1 VTPETRRTRPLVVLA
16 ASPVDLVSSLF
27 PEAVRRRLDAVADV
41 APGVVTD
48 WRTDAAQEALAT
60 ADVVVAG
67 WGAPRLGAAELAA
80 APRLR
85 ALLHAG
91 GSAYAVV
98 DETLAAERGLLLSDA
113 GTANAEPVAEFTL
126 AAILMAGKDAFRA
139 ERLYRETQRFV
150 DRQVEMGDAGNYA
163 RTVGVVGAS
172 RTGRRVLEMLRPF
185 AFEVLVC
192 DPTIDAAQA
201 RGLGAELVGLDEI
214 VRRSEI
220 LTLHVPV
227 TEATTGLIGAT
238 QIASMP
244 LGATL
249 VNTSRGVVVDQ
260 DALVE
265 ALSAGR
271 IQAVLDV
278 TEPDPLPAGHPL
290 YSLPGVFLTP
300 HVAGAVG
307 REIARLGDLV
317 VDELE
322 RLVAGEPLRHAP
334 GSASSPAQAAAPT
347 PSTAGAAL

>member
-1 VTPETRRTRPLVVLA
+1 MAPEFRRTRPQVVLA
-16 ASPVDLVSSLF
+16 AAPVDLVSSLF

-41 APGVVTD
+41 ADVVVTD
-48 WRTDAAQEALAT
+48 WGTEAAQQALAT

-67 WGAPRLGAAELAA
+67 WGAPSLGVAELAA
-80 APRLR
+80 APELR
-85 ALLHAG
+85 AVLHAG

-98 DETLAAERGLLLSDA
+98 DEDLAAERGLLLSDA

-139 ERLYRETQRFV
+139 ERLYRETQGFV
-150 DRQVEMGDAGNYA
+150 DRQVELGDAGNYS

-185 AFEVLVC
+185 AFDVLVA
-192 DPTIDAAQA
+192 DPTIDAAEA
-201 RGLGAELVGLDEI
+201 GALGAELVSLDEI

-227 TEATTGLIGAT
+227 TEATTGLVGAAE
-238 QIASMP
+238 IAAMP
-244 LGATL
+244 RGATL
-249 VNTSRGVVVDQ
+249 VNTSRGAVVDQ

-271 IQAVLDV
+271 VQAVLDV
-278 TEPDPLPAGHPL
+278 TDPDPLPAGHPL
-290 YSLPGVFLTP
+290 YSMPGVFLTP

-307 REIARLGDLV
+307 REIARLGALV

-334 GSASSPAQAAAPT
+334 TASAST
-347 PSTAGAAL
+347 PSTTTTSAATAGSAL